1 VAIEINKEWPPESQR
16 DQWRK
21 VNYLGALRDSD
32 EKTFRNAAHYFQMG
46 GDRRKPYLMSPL
58 PRLIASVVADM
69 LFGEEPRFMAVNE
82 NDTDA
87 LGRIIRENQLPA
99 ELHRAA
105 VIGVSEGEVWGRV
118 MVDRQIARTPIIDFH
133 SRASVIPYFRGRFLV
148 EAALITELPKLRNK
162 HLYRI
167 VEIHRAGEV
176 ETRLYKGSDTSL
188 GDQVALEERPETAG
202 AQTLVQTG
210 IDRPLMV
217 RIVNKVGRTYDL
229 GQSDYEG
236 IEQLFLALN
245 EGLTISQQN
254 MRLTG
259 AKRLLVDRDYL
270 DKKGRL
276 QLADDVFT
284 FSAGGMK
291 KLGEGGGADPFTQL
305 SYSFEA
311 KELVAWIDWL
321 LDHTLTAAGISPASV
336 GRSEVTAGA
345 TLSGTALRLRMAH
358 TLSEI
363 AGKGRIWDAGVAEL
377 LRMAQILDAKP
388 LAQGGFG
395 TSWSDPE
402 TAPIMQRG
410 DGLPEDPREDAQVIA
425 QLAGAE
431 ALSTEEKVRRLNP
444 GWTDQRVEEEI
455 AKIEAGMPDPLAD
468 PFPDELAA

>member
-1 VAIEINKEWPPESQR
+1 MAIELNKEWPPQSQL

-32 EKTFRNAAHYFQMG
+32 EKTFRQAAHHFRMG
-46 GDRRKPYLMSPL
+46 GDNRKPYLMSPL

-69 LFGEEPRFMAVNE
+69 LYGEEPRFMAADE
-82 NDTDA
+82 RDTDA
-87 LGRIIRENQLPA
+87 LARIIRENQLPA

-118 MVDRQIARTPIIDFH
+118 MVDPQVARTPIIDFH
-133 SRASVIPYFRGRFLV
+133 SRSSVIPYFRGRFLM
-148 EAALITELPKLRNK
+148 EAALITELPKLKDK
-162 HLYRI
+162 HVYRI
-167 VEIHRAGEV
+167 AEIHRAGEV
-176 ETRLYKGSDTSL
+176 ETRLYKGSDSSL
-188 GDQVALEERPETAG
+188 GDQVALTERVETAG
-202 AQTLVQTG
+202 AQTIVATG

-236 IEQLFLALN
+236 LEQLFLALN

-259 AKRLLVDRDYL
+259 SKRLMVDRNFL
-270 DKKGRL
+270 DKQGRL

-284 FSAGGMK
+284 YSAGGVK
-291 KLGEGGGADPFTQL
+291 PLGADGGSNPFTQL
-305 SYSFEA
+305 SYSFES

-363 AGKGRIWDAGVAEL
+363 AGKGRLWDAGVAEL
-377 LRMAQILDAKP
+377 LRMAQMLDAKP
-388 LAQGGFG
+388 VARGGFG
-395 TSWSDPE
+395 TTWADAE
-402 TAPIMQRG
+402 TAPTMQRG

-468 PFPDELAA
+468 PFPDDLAA